1 MRARASEISR
11 KWPLLNMA
19 FPPGEITSRLMVCS
33 DPRAGGLAAVRPETE
48 MPTNSM
54 EQAGTVDRNAS
65 TPAGHAAVADIERSQ
80 FVQVGKAFD
89 ARIGDLAA
97 LEVQLARMVQIFE

>member
-1 MRARASEISR
+1 
-11 KWPLLNMA
+11 MA

-89 ARIGDLAA
+89 ARIGHLAA
-97 LEVQLARMVQIFE
+97 LDVQLARMVQIFE